1 MSFLEEIIQRKQG
14 EIAEAKRSRDLGE
27 LKRMLPDAPP
37 LRPFAAALA
46 NGFGLIAELK
56 RRSPSAGDMRK
67 ENFEQ
72 APQAYAESLAVKAV
86 SVLTNTTDFGM
97 SIEDLMRVRKVVP
110 KPVLRK
116 DFILEEYQVYEARAM
131 GADALLL
138 MANVLERDAMRRL
151 FELSRELGLDVLF
164 EAHTKE
170 EIEAIPAGAKLYGIN
185 SRKFK
190 ASERWKL
197 AQEQSRPGQTGSRAG
212 PDLTVEL
219 ETFSLIEHLPE
230 GSLKIAE
237 SGVKPDKLPE
247 LVKMGYNAIL
257 VGTSLLKAPAGVH
270 SILQEF
276 EQGLSST

>member
-1 MSFLEEIIQRKQG
+1 MSFLEEIVERKRG
-14 EIAEAKRSRDLGE
+14 EIAEAKRKRDLAE

-37 LRPFAAALA
+37 LRPFAAALT

-56 RRSPSAGDMRK
+56 RRSPSGGDMRT

-72 APQAYAESLAVKAV
+72 APQAYAKSPAVKAV

-97 SIEDLMRVRKVVP
+97 SIEDLMRVRNVVP

-116 DFILEEYQVYEARAM
+116 DFILEEYQVYEARAL

-138 MANVLERDAMRRL
+138 MANVLERDPMRRL

-170 EIEAIPAGAKLYGIN
+170 EIEAIPPGARLYGIN

-190 ASERWKL
+190 ASKRWKL
-197 AQEQSRPGQTGSRAG
+197 AQEQILPGQTGSSTSA
-212 PDLTVEL
+212 DLTVEL
-219 ETFSLIEHLPE
+219 ETFSLIQHLPK

-247 LVKMGYNAIL
+247 LVKMGYDAIL

-270 SILQEF
+270 SMLQEF
-276 EQGLSST
+276 ERGLSST

>member
-1 MSFLEEIIQRKQG
+1 MSFLDEIVGRKRG
-14 EIAEAKRSRDLGE
+14 EIAEAKRKRGLDE

-37 LRPFAAALA
+37 LRPFAAALT

-56 RRSPSAGDMRK
+56 RRSPSGGDMRT

-72 APQAYAESLAVKAV
+72 APQAYAKSPAVKAV

-97 SIEDLMRVRKVVP
+97 SIE
-110 KPVLRK
+110 
-116 DFILEEYQVYEARAM
+116 EYQVYEARAL

-138 MANVLERDAMRRL
+138 MANVLERDPMRRL

-170 EIEAIPAGAKLYGIN
+170 EIEAIPPGARLYGIN

-190 ASERWKL
+190 ASKRWKL
-197 AQEQSRPGQTGSRAG
+197 AQEQILPGQTGSSTSA
-212 PDLTVEL
+212 DLTVEL
-219 ETFSLIEHLPE
+219 ETFSLIQHLPK

-247 LVKMGYNAIL
+247 LVKMGYDAIL

-270 SILQEF
+270 SMLQEF
-276 EQGLSST
+276 ERGLSST

>member
-1 MSFLEEIIQRKQG
+1 MSFLEEIVERKRG
-14 EIAEAKRSRDLGE
+14 EIEQAKRARSLAD
-27 LKRMLPDAPP
+27 LKRMIPDAPAVR
-37 LRPFAAALA
+37 LFAAALS

-56 RRSPSAGDMRK
+56 RRSPSGGDMRT

-72 APQAYAESLAVKAV
+72 APKAYAKSPAVKAV

-97 SIEDLMRVRKVVP
+97 SIEELMRVRNVVP

-116 DFILEEYQVYEARAM
+116 DFILEEYQVYEARAL

-190 ASERWKL
+190 ASNSWKL
-197 AQEQSRPGQTGSRAG
+197 AQEQIRVGQVTSGA

-219 ETFSLIEHLPE
+219 ETFSLIQHLPKD
-230 GSLKIAE
+230 SVKIAE
-237 SGVKPDKLPE
+237 SGVKPDKVPE
-247 LVKMGYNAIL
+247 LAKMGFDAIL
-257 VGTSLLKAPAGVH
+257 VGTSLLKAPAGVQ

-276 EQGLSST
+276 ETALGSP